1 MAKMT
6 ELEAVNLLAASAA
19 LIAQLAVL
27 LPTLVGNYQA
37 IKEGLESD
45 DADAL
50 NEKIIAAH
58 GDVQALAVQLAGL
71 RSDA

>member
-27 LPTLVGNYQA
+27 LPTLVSNYQA
-37 IKEGLESD
+37 IKDGLESD
-45 DADAL
+45 DADDL
-50 NEKIIAAH
+50 NAKIQATHA
-58 GDVQALAVQLAGL
+58 DVQVLAAQLTGL
-71 RSDA
+71 RSA